1 MTMKLANNPGDLRSR
16 GKVSWRNTM
25 PHLLLI
31 LTFLFGT
38 SISALAA
45 EDVDADSSAEVAASS
60 VTAYPDEMDE
70 ITVRGARSLVAIERQ
85 IQRTDQKL
93 YGISNKLIDDPL
105 YKVFCRRETTAGS
118 NIKKRVC
125 RPGFERDLASDAWE
139 DEKLMSR

>member
-1 MTMKLANNPGDLRSR
+1 
-16 GKVSWRNTM
+16 M

-60 VTAYPDEMDE
+60 VTANPDEMDE

-85 IQRTDQKL
+85 IQRADQKL

-125 RPGFERDLASDAWE
+125 RPGFERDLASGAWE